1 MVCLPPLVFSCVSTQ
16 TLLSLSKLSLLA
28 AKGGRAD
35 TSQLDSA
42 LYRIEYQQ
50 NLPQETLEVKN
61 FNITVCTKFNVQ
73 LCPSGSWFGRWVDAP
88 TVHSAD
94 YRGTIYYHVTVM
106 CLSCDLCIALCGRGP
121 PSAWWW
127 RGKIHRCLRTHPPN
141 LPCECSSRVC
151 VCAW

>member
-42 LYRIEYQQ
+42 LYCIEYQQ

-61 FNITVCTKFNVQ
+61 SILLYV
-73 LCPSGSWFGRWVDAP
+73 
-88 TVHSAD
+88 
-94 YRGTIYYHVTVM
+94 
-106 CLSCDLCIALCGRGP
+106 
-121 PSAWWW
+121 
-127 RGKIHRCLRTHPPN
+127 PN
-141 LPCECSSRVC
+141 LMFSC
-151 VCAW
+151 VPQVAGLDAELMPPLSTQQIIEVRHTIT